1 MKMAYNI
8 LKIRKAKNM
17 TQIELSEKSGV
28 SRATISK
35 LESGKE
41 IEVKIST
48 LEAISTAL
56 DVTWPELIN

>member
-1 MKMAYNI
+1 
-8 LKIRKAKNM
+8 M
-17 TQIELSEKSGV
+17 TQLELSEKSGV

-48 LEAISTAL
+48 LEAISAAL
-56 DVTWPELIN
+56 EVTWPELIS

>member
-8 LKIRKAKNM
+8 LKIRKAKKM

>member
-1 MKMAYNI
+1 MAYNI
-8 LKIRKAKNM
+8 LKIRKAKKM
-17 TQIELSEKSGV
+17 TQLELSEKSGV

-48 LEAISTAL
+48 LEAISAAL
-56 DVTWPELIN
+56 EVTWPELIS